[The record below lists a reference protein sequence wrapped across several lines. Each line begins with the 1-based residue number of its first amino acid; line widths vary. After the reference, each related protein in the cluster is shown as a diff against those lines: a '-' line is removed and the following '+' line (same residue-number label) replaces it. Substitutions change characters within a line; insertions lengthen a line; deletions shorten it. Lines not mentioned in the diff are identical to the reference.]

1 MTVIGLSGNI
11 CRFLVLL
18 SIIGV
23 LSPSVAEMA
32 KPTSKS
38 LVGET
43 DTEILPVESAFQII
57 VAKKE
62 DFIEVR
68 WLIAPGYYVYRD
80 KIFFSPNLDG
90 IYIPK
95 GDSYHDMFFGE
106 VEVYFDE
113 LEVIIPLTSKKSP
126 VKDFKVSFQ
135 GCSELGFCY
144 PSQTRDFNF

>member
-1 MTVIGLSGNI
+1 MTFIGLRGKI
-11 CRFLVLL
+11 CKFLVLL

-23 LSPSVAEMA
+23 LTPSVAEMA

-38 LVGET
+38 LVGEV
-43 DTEILPVESAFQII
+43 DTEILSVESAFQII
-57 VAKKE
+57 VAKME

-68 WLIAPGYYVYRD
+68 WLIAPGCYVYRD

-95 GDSYHDMFFGE
+95 GGSYHDMFFGE

-113 LEVIIPLTSKKSP
+113 LVAIIPITSKKSL
-126 VKDFKVSFQ
+126 VKDLKVSFQ

-144 PSQTRDFNF
+144 PSQTRDINF

>member
-1 MTVIGLSGNI
+1 MTFIGLSGNI
-11 CRFLVLL
+11 CTFLVFL
-18 SIIGV
+18 SVTGM
-23 LSPSVAEMA
+23 STPTVAEMA
-32 KPTSKS
+32 KSTSKS
-38 LVGET
+38 LVGEI
-43 DTEILPVESAFQII
+43 DTEILPVESAFKII
-57 VAKKE
+57 VVKKE

-113 LEVIIPLTSKKSP
+113 LVAIIPLTSKKSL
-126 VKDFKVSFQ
+126 VKDLKVSFQ

-144 PSQTRDFNF
+144 PSQTRDINF

>member
-1 MTVIGLSGNI
+1 MTFIGLSGNI

-18 SIIGV
+18 SIIG
-23 LSPSVAEMA
+23 LLTPSVAEMS

-38 LVGET
+38 LVGEV
-43 DTEILPVESAFQII
+43 DSEILPVESAFQII

-62 DFIEVR
+62 DLIEVR
-68 WLIAPGYYVYRD
+68 WLIAPGCYVYRD
-80 KIFFSPNLDG
+80 KLFFSPDLDG

-95 GDSYHDMFFGE
+95 GHSYHDMFFGE

-113 LEVIIPLTSKKSP
+113 LVVIIPLTSKKSL
-126 VKDFKVSFQ
+126 VKDLKVSFQ

-144 PSQTRDFNF
+144 PSQTRDINF

>member
-1 MTVIGLSGNI
+1 MGLSGNI

-18 SIIGV
+18 TIIGV
-23 LSPSVAEMA
+23 LTPSVAEMA
-32 KPTSKS
+32 KPTSKP
-38 LVGET
+38 LVGEI
-43 DTEILPVESAFQII
+43 DSEILPVESAFQII

-68 WLIAPGYYVYRD
+68 WLIAPGCYVYRD

-95 GDSYHDMFFGE
+95 GDSHHDMFFGE

-113 LEVIIPLTSKKSP
+113 LVAIIPLTSIKSL
-126 VKDFKVSFQ
+126 VKDLKISYQ

-144 PSQTRDFNF
+144 PSQTTDINF

>member
-1 MTVIGLSGNI
+1 MTFIGLRGKI
-11 CRFLVLL
+11 CKFLVLL

-23 LSPSVAEMA
+23 LTPSVAEMA

-38 LVGET
+38 LVGEV
-43 DTEILPVESAFQII
+43 DTEILSVESAFQII

-68 WLIAPGYYVYRD
+68 WLIAPGCYVYRD
-80 KIFFSPNLDG
+80 KLFFSPNLDG

-95 GDSYHDMFFGE
+95 GDSYPDIFFGE

-113 LEVIIPLTSKKSP
+113 LTVIIPLTSKKSP
-126 VKDFKVSFQ
+126 VKNLKVSFQ

-144 PSQTRDFNF
+144 PSQTREINF

>member
-1 MTVIGLSGNI
+1 MTFIGLRGKI
-11 CRFLVLL
+11 CKFLVLL

-23 LSPSVAEMA
+23 LTPSVAEMA

-38 LVGET
+38 LVGEV
-43 DTEILPVESAFQII
+43 DTEILSVESAFQII

-62 DFIEVR
+62 DSIEVR
-68 WLIAPGYYVYRD
+68 WLIAPGCYVYRD
-80 KIFFSPNLDG
+80 KLFFSPNLDG

-95 GDSYHDMFFGE
+95 GDSYPDIFFGE

-113 LEVIIPLTSKKSP
+113 LTVIIPLTSKKSP
-126 VKDFKVSFQ
+126 VKDLKVSFQ

-144 PSQTRDFNF
+144 PSQTREINF

>member
-1 MTVIGLSGNI
+1 MTFIGLRGKI
-11 CRFLVLL
+11 CKFLVLL

-23 LSPSVAEMA
+23 LTPSVAEMA

-38 LVGET
+38 LVGEV
-43 DTEILPVESAFQII
+43 DTEILSVESAFQII

-68 WLIAPGYYVYRD
+68 WLIAPGCYVYRD
-80 KIFFSPNLDG
+80 KLFFSPNLDG

-95 GDSYHDMFFGE
+95 GDSYPDIFFGE

-113 LEVIIPLTSKKSP
+113 LTVIIPLTSKKSP
-126 VKDFKVSFQ
+126 VKDLKVSFQ

-144 PSQTRDFNF
+144 PSQTREINF